1 MEINFVFRLL
11 YNTII
16 IMVITLYILS
26 VCIINVDKLIFYIQI
41 YILNI

>member
-1 MEINFVFRLL
+1 MEINFIFRLL
-11 YNTII
+11 YNIII
-16 IMVITLYILS
+16 IMVITLFILS

>member
-1 MEINFVFRLL
+1 MEINYIFRLL
-11 YNTII
+11 YDIVI
-16 IMVITLYILS
+16 IMVITLFILS

>member
-1 MEINFVFRLL
+1 MEINFIFRLL
-11 YNTII
+11 YSIVII
-16 IMVITLYILS
+16 IVITLFILS

>member
-1 MEINFVFRLL
+1 MEINFIFRLL
-11 YNTII
+11 YNII
-16 IMVITLYILS
+16 IMMVITLFILS

>member
-1 MEINFVFRLL
+1 MEINFIFRLL
-11 YNTII
+11 YSII
-16 IMVITLYILS
+16 ITMVITLFIPS

>member
-1 MEINFVFRLL
+1 MEINFIFRLL
-11 YNTII
+11 YDIVI

>member
-1 MEINFVFRLL
+1 MEINFIFRLL
-11 YNTII
+11 YDIVI
-16 IMVITLYILS
+16 IMVITLFILS

>member
-1 MEINFVFRLL
+1 MEINFIFRLL
-11 YNTII
+11 YSIII
-16 IMVITLYILS
+16 IMVITLFILS

>member
-1 MEINFVFRLL
+1 MEINFIFRLL
-11 YNTII
+11 YDII
-16 IMVITLYILS
+16 IIIVITLFILS